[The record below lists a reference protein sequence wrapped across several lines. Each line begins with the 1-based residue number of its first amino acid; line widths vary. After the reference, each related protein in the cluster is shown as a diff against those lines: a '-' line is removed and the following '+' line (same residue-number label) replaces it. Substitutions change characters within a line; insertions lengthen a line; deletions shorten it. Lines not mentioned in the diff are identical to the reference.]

1 MKGDG
6 GCFPRALSLNLF
18 GNENLFAHIP
28 LFVFASAF
36 VSREAYFS
44 GSGNLKVCLYV
55 VVTAVH
61 AQLYAS
67 TWSRKK
73 SVHALEQVCTCSTE
87 SMHMLT

>member
-55 VVTAVH
+55 VVTA
-61 AQLYAS
+61 QLYA
-67 TWSRKK
+67 
-73 SVHALEQVCTCSTE
+73 L
-87 SMHMLT
+87 